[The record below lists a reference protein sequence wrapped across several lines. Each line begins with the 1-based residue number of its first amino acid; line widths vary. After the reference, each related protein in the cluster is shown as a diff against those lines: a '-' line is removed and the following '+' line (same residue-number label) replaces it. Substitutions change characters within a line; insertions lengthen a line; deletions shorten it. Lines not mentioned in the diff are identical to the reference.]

1 MPYLEAATRVYRRT
15 GLPIMRYLALAYP
28 TDERSYEREDE
39 YLFGPD
45 LLAAPVIE
53 PGATKR
59 DLYLPPG
66 RWIDFWRSVSY
77 HEKRGDL
84 RVRRMRL
91 LNGRREATV
100 PAPLDELPLM
110 VRAGA
115 VLPLLPADVDT
126 LASYGPG
133 PDAVPFKK
141 RRGRLDLL
149 AFPRGR
155 WHGTFFRGEKLRS
168 IARRQRW
175 ELRIRGKRR
184 RRYSIQAAM
193 PFEPCSVTVGDDPVE
208 FRYSDRAHALRVTF
222 SARRATATVEAC

>member
-1 MPYLEAATRVYRRT
+1 
-15 GLPIMRYLALAYP
+15 MRYLALAYP
-28 TDERSYEREDE
+28 EDERSYQREDE

-53 PGATKR
+53 PAATDR

-77 HEKRGDL
+77 REKSGDL
-84 RVRRMRL
+84 RVRRARL

-110 VRAGA
+110 MRAGA

-126 LASYGPG
+126 LAPWGPG
-133 PDAVPFKK
+133 PDAVPFER
-141 RRGRLDLL
+141 RRGRLDLI

-168 IARRQRW
+168 VVRGHHW
-175 ELRIRGKRR
+175 KLVIRGNRKRT
-184 RRYSIQAAM
+184 YKLQAAL
-193 PFEPCSVTVGDDPVE
+193 PFRACSVKWLGNRTAHWV
-208 FRYSDRAHALRVTF
+208 FRGRMLRGRYRASHGWIRVN
-222 SARRATATVEAC
+222 ACR